1 MIVTSIQEEYV
12 GFWVIYKYESGIG
25 GQISVGLT
33 NTPAITEYALLRSSL
48 CDKWKLKTDSI
59 FLVNLLSLTPNP
71 FNCNTHDENSDT
83 LILVEMPWN
92 QWDTLASQM
101 VKGSKAWTMVPCVLY
116 LIIKVYKAPTNHL
129 HCHILIHIIKHSLL
143 LIPTVD

>member
-48 CDKWKLKTDSI
+48 CDK
-59 FLVNLLSLTPNP
+59 
-71 FNCNTHDENSDT
+71 
-83 LILVEMPWN
+83 
-92 QWDTLASQM
+92 
-101 VKGSKAWTMVPCVLY
+101 
-116 LIIKVYKAPTNHL
+116 
-129 HCHILIHIIKHSLL
+129 
-143 LIPTVD
+143 